1 MLSRL
6 VRLVAVV
13 ICLVAPLGW
22 VSRGD
27 AATTATVEVTGQIVD
42 VSMSLTLST
51 STFSLG
57 NVDATGD
64 VYDPSTSLAEPFE
77 IGTNGYFVPE
87 GLAWV
92 SRQSLGITISS
103 SVDWTLN
110 YCSTTQTGTLDGA
123 TSLLFL
129 AMDMPPDAASAP
141 LYIGSFGSV
150 AACSGPHSSL
160 SGSGGTDMD
169 STVHPTYIVRSTD
182 TPHPF
187 SATVQFTL
195 APL

>member
-42 VSMSLTLST
+42 VSMSLTLSA

-57 NVDATGD
+57 NVDTTGD
-64 VYDPSTSLAEPFE
+64 VFDPSTSLAEPFE
-77 IGTNGYFVPE
+77 IGANSFFVPE

-129 AMDMPPDAASAP
+129 AMGMPPDAASAP
-141 LYIGSFGSV
+141 AYIGSFGSV
-150 AACSGPHSSL
+150 VSCSGPHSFL
-160 SGSGGTDMD
+160 SGNGGTDME
-169 STVHPTYIVRSTD
+169 STVNPTYIVRSTD
-182 TPHPF
+182 TPHSF